1 MTNTNGHMKIKYKKV
16 EGHPVVII
24 DNFYTDTEYDSM
36 LEECTTILSA
46 NVMLNPE
53 ETKAATAADGTLL
66 KKNKA
71 IFIDDLYSDRRN
83 DSNILNA
90 NRKIFSNRIHEV
102 LMSYNS
108 FFYLIKYSN
117 QDNTLYSYY
126 EDSGHYSNHRD
137 NAYLTTLTWLYK
149 EPKTFSGGDF
159 IVEDKL
165 KIKCLANRT
174 VFMPSYLLHKVEPV
188 VMEKQYLNKG
198 LGRMTISHFIR
209 G

>member
-1 MTNTNGHMKIKYKKV
+1 MKIKYQKV
-16 EGHPVVII
+16 KGHPVIII
-24 DNFYTDTEYDSM
+24 DSFYTDTEYDSM

-46 NVMLNPE
+46 NVLLDPE
-53 ETKAATAADGTLL
+53 ETEGATAVDGTLL

-71 IFIDDLYSDRRN
+71 IFIDDLYSNRRK

-108 FFYLIKYSN
+108 FFYFIKYSN
-117 QDNTLYSYY
+117 RDTTLYSYY

-137 NAYLTTLTWLYK
+137 SAYLTTLTWLYT

-159 IVEDKL
+159 IVEDQL

-188 VMEKQYLNKG
+188 VMEKQHLNKG

-209 G
+209 